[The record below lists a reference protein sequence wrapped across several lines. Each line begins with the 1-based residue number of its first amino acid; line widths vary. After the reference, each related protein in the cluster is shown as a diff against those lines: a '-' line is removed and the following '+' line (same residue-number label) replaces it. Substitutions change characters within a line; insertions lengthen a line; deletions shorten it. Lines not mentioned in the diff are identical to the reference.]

1 MEVLYHLVRGLVFL
15 SFTLFTPKE
24 RRTIFYPL
32 DKTCRAI
39 VAPTLYQLLS
49 PERLIYPLRAG
60 VARKK
65 RHIPFHE
72 HAVFI

>member
-1 MEVLYHLVRGLVFL
+1 MEVLHHLVFL
-15 SFTLFTPKE
+15 SFTPFTPKE
-24 RRTIFYPL
+24 RRTLPL

-39 VAPTLYQLLS
+39 VPPTLYQLLS

-72 HAVFI
+72 QAVFI